1 MEKNVSIELEQL
13 KQTIE
18 KNEQRAKQLDGVIV
32 QLQEELKK
40 KQAEVAKMEAEYPPD
55 DNETV
60 DSTATEKKPFVTKEE
75 RNEIKADFKK
85 HLARIV
91 DALDSIEFS
100 RDWAVNVLDRYISSD
115 SAPNTVRGDVSDF
128 IRVLYNEA
136 DALQVEICYF
146 MDMVRD
152 VQTIVVDD
160 ITYPAKKY
168 SEDR

>member
-85 HLARIV
+85 YLARIV

-100 RDWAVNVLDRYISSD
+100 KEWAADVLDRYIQKF
-115 SAPNTVRGDVSDF
+115 APNNVRGDVSDF
-128 IRVLYNEA
+128 IRVLYNKA
-136 DALQVEICYF
+136 DALQVEMCYF

-160 ITYPAKKY
+160 VTYPAKKY